1 MTLGDGPGAGRLG
14 CGERMGWAGR
24 GGDGAGA
31 GGTRGTCADARAR
44 GTLTLDEGEGHVLDG
59 QQGATLRATQAA

>member
-14 CGERMGWAGR
+14 WRGGGGGGGGGR
-24 GGDGAGA
+24 GGG
-31 GGTRGTCADARAR
+31 RRRDARDMR
-44 GTLTLDEGEGHVLDG
+44 GRSGSGTLTLDEGEGHVLDG